1 MALALPRQRQR
12 MSARR
17 RREALTFYLLLSPF
31 IFGFLTLTL
40 GPMLASLY
48 LGFTSWDLLTPPK
61 WVGLDNYTQL
71 FTTDGDYIQGIKV
84 TLSYAATALPL
95 GLVASLVLAMLLNR
109 NGPGIY
115 TFRAIYYMPSLLVG
129 ISVAALWIWVFDT
142 DHGILNQF
150 LGAFGVPKIGW
161 LTDPNWALRSFV
173 LMSLW
178 GSGGPM
184 LIYLAGLKGIPQ
196 QLYEAAAID
205 GAGWWARMRNV
216 TLPMLTPTIF
226 YNLLTGLIGVFQF
239 FDVSY
244 IMTQGGPPILQ
255 GDNIVGA
262 TRFYMLK
269 LYNDAFGNHAFGYA
283 AAEATILFLFILAV
297 TLVVWRTQGAWVY
310 YEGSVARGK

>member
-1 MALALPRQRQR
+1 

-40 GPMLASLY
+40 GPMLASFY

-61 WVGLDNYTQL
+61 WVGLDNYVNL
-71 FTTDGDYIQGIKV
+71 FTSDADFIQGIKV
-84 TLSYAATALPL
+84 TLSYAVAALPL
-95 GLVASLVLAMLLNR
+95 GLVASLVLAMLMNR
-109 NGPGIY
+109 SGPGINV
-115 TFRAIYYMPSLLVG
+115 FRAIYYMPSLLVG

-142 DHGILNQF
+142 DHGILNEF
-150 LGAFGVPKIGW
+150 LGIFGAPKIGW
-161 LTDPNWALRSFV
+161 LTDANWALRSFV

-178 GSGGPM
+178 GSGGAM

-255 GDNIVGA
+255 GDNIVGS

-269 LYNDAFGNHAFGYA
+269 LYNDAFGGNHLFGYA
-283 AAEATILFLFILAV
+283 AAQACILFLFILVV
-297 TLVVWRTQGAWVY
+297 TIVVWRTQGTWVY
-310 YEGSVARGK
+310 YEGSIARGK